1 MDKLNIPIAI
11 VITGIIIAGAI
22 IFTKNPTQQPV
33 DQSGGH
39 AAAAVSLAPIT
50 ESDHLLGNRDADII
64 IVEYSDT
71 ECPFCNRFHKTM
83 NQIMEEFGRDGKVAW
98 VYRHFPL
105 DSIHPKARTESQ
117 ALECAGELGG
127 NEGFWR
133 YTNRLF
139 EITPSNNQLDLALLP
154 EIAEEVGLDR
164 SAFLTCLESNS
175 YANHIQ
181 EDLQSGLDAGVRGT
195 PASFVLLRDGTVIP
209 LPDGA
214 QPFNVVKSFIERNL

>member
-1 MDKLNIPIAI
+1 MNKINIPTA
-11 VITGIIIAGAI
+11 IIIAGAFVALAI
-22 IFTKNPTQQPV
+22 VFTGDTNPNLLKKRDSAPV
-33 DQSGGH
+33 AIALSP
-39 AAAAVSLAPIT
+39 VT
-50 ESDHLLGNRDADII
+50 EKDHLLGAKDADII

-71 ECPFCNRFHKTM
+71 ECPFCKRFHETM
-83 NQIMEEFGRDGKVAW
+83 NQIMEEFGKDGKVAW

-105 DSIHPKARTESQ
+105 DSIHPKARTEAQ

-139 EITPSNNQLDLALLP
+139 EITPANNQLDLALLP
-154 EIAEEVGLDR
+154 VMAEEVGLDR
-164 SAFLTCLESNS
+164 DAFVTCLESNS
-175 YANHIQ
+175 YADHIQ

-195 PASFVLLRDGTVIP
+195 PASFLVLKNGDVVP

-214 QPFNVVKSFIERNL
+214 QPYSVVKSFIEKNL